1 MKRVSMY
8 MGVMAAA
15 LAFSVVPGHA
25 QNKDKDKNTADR
37 TANMGG
43 MGQDRV
49 TREVRHELVM
59 LPYYGVFDNLVYR
72 VDGSTVRLYGQVTR
86 PTLKNDAE
94 NVVKGIEGVT
104 GVDNQIQVLPLSS
117 MDDGIS
123 IAEYRA
129 IFGKPGLDRYAMQAV
144 PPIHIIVSNGKVAL
158 EGVVT
163 NEGDKNQAGIY
174 ANTVS
179 GVFSVTNNLRV
190 EGDRK

>member
-8 MGVMAAA
+8 MGVMAVA

-104 GVDNQIQVLPLSS
+104 RVDNQIEVLPLSS
-117 MDDGIS
+117 MDDGIR
-123 IAEYRA
+123 IATYRT
-129 IFGKPGLDRYAMQAV
+129 IFGKPGLDRYARR
-144 PPIHIIVSNGKVAL
+144 PRFTS
-158 EGVVT
+158 
-163 NEGDKNQAGIY
+163 
-174 ANTVS
+174 S
-179 GVFSVTNNLRV
+179 
-190 EGDRK
+190 

>member
-94 NVVKGIEGVT
+94 NVVKGNSFWAST
-104 GVDNQIQVLPLSS
+104 ANS
-117 MDDGIS
+117 MGNS
-123 IAEYRA
+123 RKTSLQ
-129 IFGKPGLDRYAMQAV
+129 KPCTIMETA
-144 PPIHIIVSNGKVAL
+144 S
-158 EGVVT
+158 
-163 NEGDKNQAGIY
+163 
-174 ANTVS
+174 
-179 GVFSVTNNLRV
+179 
-190 EGDRK
+190 

>member
-8 MGVMAAA
+8 MGAIIVAMAFA
-15 LAFSVVPGHA
+15 VVPVHA
-25 QNKDKDKNTADR
+25 QDKDKNTADR

-104 GVDNQIQVLPLSS
+104 RVDNQIQVLPLSS
-117 MDDGIS
+117 MDDGIR
-123 IAEYRA
+123 IAAYRA
-129 IFGKPGLDRYAMQAV
+129 IFGKPGLDLYAMQAV
-144 PPIHIIVSNGKVAL
+144 PPIHIIVNQGKVTL
-158 EGVVT
+158 EEVVA

-174 ANTVS
+174 ANSVS
-179 GVFSVTNNLRV
+179 SVFSVTNNLRV

>member
-8 MGVMAAA
+8 MGVMVVA
-15 LAFSVVPGHA
+15 LSFSVVPGQA

-59 LPYYGVFDNLVYR
+59 LPYYGVFDNLAYR
-72 VDGSTVRLYGQVTR
+72 VDGGTVRLYGQVTR

-104 GVDNQIQVLPLSS
+104 RVDNQIEVLPLSS
-117 MDDGIS
+117 MDDGIR
-123 IAEYRA
+123 IATYRT
-129 IFGKPGLDRYAMQAV
+129 IFGKPGLDRYARR
-144 PPIHIIVSNGKVAL
+144 PRFTS
-158 EGVVT
+158 
-163 NEGDKNQAGIY
+163 
-174 ANTVS
+174 S
-179 GVFSVTNNLRV
+179 
-190 EGDRK
+190 